1 MLNSAVVIDRETWLV
16 ILESALQKPG
26 DQLNDEW
33 TWLLK
38 QLDMG
43 PEEYPVL
50 LGALRQG
57 RWRAAKSPK
66 AYLKTVVRRE
76 SLKEQIAAEKQD
88 SLVLMPATAS
98 KEGSSVEGFLDHA
111 SYLYDTA
118 EAIQGPDGVWRRGGG
133 AERNEYE
140 RFDEDEHGRPLSL
153 QSRLLAKVPRSLKTV
168 IEPPDDYKRAV
179 EEFNASTNELHI
191 HPQPVIGI
199 NLGKWAEQAGFDEW
213 EMRVLDYQLA
223 SVSRDKA
230 LAEQPDEIA
239 RKALQAAWKRY
250 DRTGKQRLREFAEK
264 NIEKHVP
271 EGADSY
277 TSK

>member
-1 MLNSAVVIDRETWLV
+1 MPHSGVVIDRETWTS
-16 ILESALQKPG
+16 ILESALQNPG

-33 TWLLK
+33 AWLLE
-38 QLDMG
+38 QFDIG

-57 RWRAAKSPK
+57 RWRAAKNPR

-76 SLKEQIAAEKQD
+76 VLKEQIATEKRD
-88 SLVLMPATAS
+88 NLVLMSATS
-98 KEGSSVEGFLDHA
+98 DEEGRSVERSLDHI

-118 EAIQGPDGVWRRGGG
+118 EAVQGPDGIWRRGGG

-153 QSRLLAKVPRSLKTV
+153 QSRLLAKVPSSLKLV
-168 IEPPDDYKRAV
+168 IEPPFEYQKAI

-191 HPQPVIGI
+191 HPQPAVGI
-199 NLGKWAEQAGFDEW
+199 DLGKWAEQAGFDDW
-213 EMRVLDYQLA
+213 EMRVLDYQLEG
-223 SVSRDKA
+223 VSRDKA
-230 LAEQPDEIA
+230 LAEQPDETA

-264 NIEKHVP
+264 NMEKDVP
-271 EGADSY
+271 EDGDSY
-277 TSK
+277 TS